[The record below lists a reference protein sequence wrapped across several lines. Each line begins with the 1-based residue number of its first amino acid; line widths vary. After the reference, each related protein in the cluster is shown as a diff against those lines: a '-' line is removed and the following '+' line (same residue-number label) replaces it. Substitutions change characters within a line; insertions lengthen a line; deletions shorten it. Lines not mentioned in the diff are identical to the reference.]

1 MKLLFECSEL
11 NGNKLTEDLNIEDEA
26 KVEEYVRAIQ
36 DALEGLVKEKDS
48 TVDQHI
54 FSEKLI
60 LHTVNRLAS
69 VLGIFN

>member
-1 MKLLFECSEL
+1 MKLISYK
-11 NGNKLTEDLNIEDEA
+11 NKLVEDLNIEDEA

-36 DALEGLVKEKDS
+36 DALEGLVKEKDF

-60 LHTVNRLAS
+60 LHVVNRLAR
-69 VLGIFN
+69 VLGIFD